1 MKIGLFFG
9 SFNPVRIGHK
19 VIASYLADFTDL
31 DKVMFVVSPQNPLKQ
46 KISLL
51 DQYHRLQIIRA
62 EIEDNSKLEV
72 SDIEFDMPK
81 PSYTIDT
88 LVRLKENYP
97 ENNYSIIMGSDNL
110 QNFHKWKNYEQI
122 LEDYSVYVCPRPGY
136 EISGSHKNI
145 HIIEG
150 VPQMEIS
157 SSFIR
162 KSIKE
167 GKDISYLMPEKAW
180 IYTDEMNFQALSTKY
195 LFLLL

>member
-9 SFNPVRIGHK
+9 SFNPIHIGHK
-19 VIASYLADFTDL
+19 VIASYLVDFTDL
-31 DKVMFVVSPQNPLKQ
+31 DKVMFLVSPQNPLKQ

-62 EIEDNSKLEV
+62 EIEDNSKLAV

-88 LVRLKENYP
+88 LVRLKEKYP
-97 ENNYSIIMGSDNL
+97 ENDYSIIMGSDNL

-122 LEDYSVYVCPRPGY
+122 LEDYSVYVYPRPGY

-145 HIIEG
+145 HLIEG

-162 KSIKE
+162 KAIKE

-180 IYTDEMNFQALSTKY
+180 IYTDEMNFYK
-195 LFLLL
+195 

>member
-9 SFNPVRIGHK
+9 SFNPIHIGHK
-19 VIASYLADFTDL
+19 VIASYLVDFTDL

-51 DQYHRLQIIRA
+51 DQYHRLQIIRS

-88 LVRLKENYP
+88 LVRLKEKHP
-97 ENNYSIIMGSDNL
+97 ENDYSIIMGSDNL

-122 LEDYSVYVCPRPGY
+122 LEDYSVYVYPRPGY

-145 HIIEG
+145 HVIEG

-180 IYTDEMNFQALSTKY
+180 IYTDEMNFY
-195 LFLLL
+195 R

>member
-9 SFNPVRIGHK
+9 SFNPMHIGHK
-19 VIASYLADFTDL
+19 IIASYIAEFSDL
-31 DKVMFVVSPQNPLKQ
+31 DKVIFIVSPQNPLKQ

-51 DQYHRLQIIRA
+51 DQYHRLQIIRV
-62 EIEDNSKLEV
+62 EIEDNPKLEV
-72 SDIEFDMPK
+72 SDIEFTMQK

-88 LVRLKENYP
+88 LVRLKEKYP
-97 ENNYSIIMGSDNL
+97 ENDYSIIMGSDNL

-122 LEDYSVYVCPRPGY
+122 LKDYSVYVYPRPGH
-136 EISGSHKNI
+136 EIKRSHKNI

-162 KSIKE
+162 ESIKA
-167 GKDISYLMPEKAW
+167 GKDISCLMPEKAW
-180 IYTDEMNFQALSTKY
+180 TYMDEMNFY
-195 LFLLL
+195 R

>member
-9 SFNPVRIGHK
+9 SFNPIHIGHK
-19 VIASYLADFTDL
+19 VIASYLVDFTDL

-62 EIEDNSKLEV
+62 EVEDNSKLEV
-72 SDIEFDMPK
+72 SDIEFDMLK

-88 LVRLKENYP
+88 LVRLKEKHP
-97 ENNYSIIMGSDNL
+97 ENDYSIIMGSDNL

-122 LEDYSVYVCPRPGY
+122 LEDYSVYVYPRPGY

-145 HIIEG
+145 HLIEG

-162 KSIKE
+162 KAIKE

-180 IYTDEMNFQALSTKY
+180 IYMDEMNFY
-195 LFLLL
+195 R

>member
-9 SFNPVRIGHK
+9 SFNPIHIGHK
-19 VIASYLADFTDL
+19 VIASYLVDFTDL
-31 DKVMFVVSPQNPLKQ
+31 DKVMFLVSPQNPLKQ

-62 EIEDNSKLEV
+62 EIEDNSKLAV

-88 LVRLKENYP
+88 LVRLKEKYT
-97 ENNYSIIMGSDNL
+97 ENDYSIIMGSDNL

-122 LEDYSVYVCPRPGY
+122 LADYSIYVYPRPGY

-145 HIIEG
+145 HVIEG

-180 IYTDEMNFQALSTKY
+180 IYTDEMNFYK
-195 LFLLL
+195 

>member
-9 SFNPVRIGHK
+9 SFNPIHIGHK
-19 VIASYLADFTDL
+19 VISSYLVNFTDL
-31 DKVMFVVSPQNPLKQ
+31 DRVMFVVSPQNPFKQ

-51 DQYHRLQIIRA
+51 DQYHRLQIIRV

-88 LVRLKENYP
+88 LVRLKEKYP
-97 ENNYSIIMGSDNL
+97 ENDYSIIMGSDNL

-122 LEDYSVYVCPRPGY
+122 LEDYSVYIYPRPGY

-145 HIIEG
+145 HLIEG

-180 IYTDEMNFQALSTKY
+180 IYTDEMNFY
-195 LFLLL
+195 R

>member
-9 SFNPVRIGHK
+9 SFNPMHIGHK
-19 VIASYLADFTDL
+19 IIASYIAEFSDL
-31 DKVMFVVSPQNPLKQ
+31 DKVMFIVSPQNPLKQ

-72 SDIEFDMPK
+72 SDIEFTMQK

-88 LVRLKENYP
+88 LVRVKEKYP
-97 ENNYSIIMGSDNL
+97 ENDYSIIMGSDNL

-122 LEDYSVYVCPRPGY
+122 LKDYSVYVYPRPGN
-136 EISGSHKNI
+136 EINGSHKNI

-150 VPQMEIS
+150 VPQIEIS

-167 GKDISYLMPEKAW
+167 GKDISCLMPEKAW
-180 IYTDEMNFQALSTKY
+180 TYIDEMNFY
-195 LFLLL
+195 R

>member
-9 SFNPVRIGHK
+9 SFNPIHIGHK
-19 VIASYLADFTDL
+19 VIASYLVDFTDL

-51 DQYHRLQIIRA
+51 DQYHRLQIIRS
-62 EIEDNSKLEV
+62 EIEDNSKLAV

-88 LVRLKENYP
+88 LVRLKEKYA
-97 ENNYSIIMGSDNL
+97 ENDYSIIMGSDNL
-110 QNFHKWKNYEQI
+110 RNFHKWKNYEQI
-122 LEDYSVYVCPRPGY
+122 LEDYSIYVYPRPGY
-136 EISGSHKNI
+136 DISGSHKNI
-145 HIIEG
+145 HVIEG

-180 IYTDEMNFQALSTKY
+180 IYTNEMNFY
-195 LFLLL
+195 R

>member
-9 SFNPVRIGHK
+9 SFNPMHIGHK
-19 VIASYLADFTDL
+19 VIASYLVDFTDL

-51 DQYHRLQIIRA
+51 DQYHRLQIIRS

-88 LVRLKENYP
+88 LVRLKEKYP

-122 LEDYSVYVCPRPGY
+122 LEDYSIYVYPRPGY

-145 HIIEG
+145 HVIEG

-167 GKDISYLMPEKAW
+167 GKDVSYLMPEKAW
-180 IYTDEMNFQALSTKY
+180 IYTDEMNFY
-195 LFLLL
+195 R

>member
-9 SFNPVRIGHK
+9 SFNPIHIGHK
-19 VIASYLADFTDL
+19 VIASYLVDFTDL
-31 DKVMFVVSPQNPLKQ
+31 DKVMFLVSPQNPLKQ

-88 LVRLKENYP
+88 LVRLKEKYP
-97 ENNYSIIMGSDNL
+97 ENDYSIIMGSDNL

-122 LEDYSVYVCPRPGY
+122 LEDYSIYVYPRPGY

-145 HIIEG
+145 HVIEG

-180 IYTDEMNFQALSTKY
+180 IYTDEMNFYK
-195 LFLLL
+195 

>member
-9 SFNPVRIGHK
+9 SFNPIHIGHK
-19 VIASYLADFTDL
+19 VIASYLVDFTDL
-31 DKVMFVVSPQNPLKQ
+31 DKVMFLVSPQNPLKQ

-62 EIEDNSKLEV
+62 EIEDNSKLAV

-88 LVRLKENYP
+88 LVRLKEKYT
-97 ENNYSIIMGSDNL
+97 ENDYSIIMGSDNL

-122 LEDYSVYVCPRPGY
+122 LEDYSIYVYPRPGY

-145 HIIEG
+145 HVIEG

-180 IYTDEMNFQALSTKY
+180 IYTDEMNFYK
-195 LFLLL
+195 

>member
-9 SFNPVRIGHK
+9 SFNPIHIGHK
-19 VIASYLADFTDL
+19 VIASYLVDFTDL

-51 DQYHRLQIIRA
+51 DQYHRLQIIRS

-88 LVRLKENYP
+88 LVRLKEKYA
-97 ENNYSIIMGSDNL
+97 ENDYSIIMGSDNL
-110 QNFHKWKNYEQI
+110 RNFHKWKNYEQI
-122 LEDYSVYVCPRPGY
+122 LEDYSIYVYPRPGY
-136 EISGSHKNI
+136 DISGSHKNI
-145 HIIEG
+145 HVIEG

-180 IYTDEMNFQALSTKY
+180 IYTDEMNFY
-195 LFLLL
+195 R

>member
-9 SFNPVRIGHK
+9 SFNPVHIGHK
-19 VIASYLADFTDL
+19 VIASYLVDFTDL

-88 LVRLKENYP
+88 LVRLKEKYP

-122 LEDYSVYVCPRPGY
+122 LEDYSVYVYPRPGY

-145 HIIEG
+145 HVIEG

-180 IYTDEMNFQALSTKY
+180 IYTDEMNFY
-195 LFLLL
+195 R

>member
-9 SFNPVRIGHK
+9 SFNPIHIGHK
-19 VIASYLADFTDL
+19 VIASYLVDFTDL
-31 DKVMFVVSPQNPLKQ
+31 DKVMFVVSPQNPFKQ

-51 DQYHRLQIIRA
+51 DQYHRLQIIRS

-88 LVRLKENYP
+88 LVRLKEKHP
-97 ENNYSIIMGSDNL
+97 ENDYSIIMGSDNL

-122 LEDYSVYVCPRPGY
+122 LEDYSVYVYPRTGH

-145 HIIEG
+145 HLIEG

-180 IYTDEMNFQALSTKY
+180 IYTDEMNFY
-195 LFLLL
+195 R

>member
-9 SFNPVRIGHK
+9 SFNPIHIGHK
-19 VIASYLADFTDL
+19 VIASYLVDFTDL

-51 DQYHRLQIIRA
+51 DQYHRLQIIRS

-88 LVRLKENYP
+88 LVRLKEKYA
-97 ENNYSIIMGSDNL
+97 ENDYSIIMGSDNL
-110 QNFHKWKNYEQI
+110 RNFHKWKNYEQI
-122 LEDYSVYVCPRPGY
+122 LEDYSIYVYPRPGS

-145 HIIEG
+145 HLIEG

-180 IYTDEMNFQALSTKY
+180 IYTNEMNFY
-195 LFLLL
+195 R

>member
-9 SFNPVRIGHK
+9 SFNPIHIGHK
-19 VIASYLADFTDL
+19 VIASYLVDFTDL

-51 DQYHRLQIIRA
+51 DQYHRLQIIRS

-88 LVRLKENYP
+88 LVRLKEKYP
-97 ENNYSIIMGSDNL
+97 ENDYSIIMGSDNL

-122 LEDYSVYVCPRPGY
+122 LEDYSIYVYPRPGY

-145 HIIEG
+145 HVIEG

-180 IYTDEMNFQALSTKY
+180 IYTDEMNFYK
-195 LFLLL
+195 

>member
-9 SFNPVRIGHK
+9 SFNPIHIGHK
-19 VIASYLADFTDL
+19 VIASYLVDFTDL
-31 DKVMFVVSPQNPLKQ
+31 DKVMFLVSPQNPLKQ

-62 EIEDNSKLEV
+62 EIEDNSKLAV

-88 LVRLKENYP
+88 LVRLKEKYP
-97 ENNYSIIMGSDNL
+97 ENDYSIIMGSDNL

-122 LEDYSVYVCPRPGY
+122 LEDYSIYVYPRPGY

-145 HIIEG
+145 HLIEG

-180 IYTDEMNFQALSTKY
+180 IYTDEMNFYK
-195 LFLLL
+195 

>member
-9 SFNPVRIGHK
+9 SFNPIHIGHK
-19 VIASYLADFTDL
+19 VIASYLVDFTDL
-31 DKVMFVVSPQNPLKQ
+31 DKVMFVVSPQNPFKQ

-51 DQYHRLQIIRA
+51 DQYHRLQIIRS

-88 LVRLKENYP
+88 LVRLKEKHP
-97 ENNYSIIMGSDNL
+97 ENDYSIIMGSDNL

-122 LEDYSVYVCPRPGY
+122 LEDYSVYVYPRPGY

-145 HIIEG
+145 HVIEG

-180 IYTDEMNFQALSTKY
+180 IYTDEMNFY
-195 LFLLL
+195 R

>member
-9 SFNPVRIGHK
+9 SFNPVHIGHK
-19 VIASYLADFTDL
+19 VIASYLVDFTDL
-31 DKVMFVVSPQNPLKQ
+31 DKVMFIVSPQNPLKQ

-88 LVRLKENYP
+88 LVRLKEKYP
-97 ENNYSIIMGSDNL
+97 ENDYSIIMGSDNL

-122 LEDYSVYVCPRPGY
+122 LEDYSVYVYPRPGY

-145 HIIEG
+145 HVIEG

-167 GKDISYLMPEKAW
+167 GKNISYLMPEKAW
-180 IYTDEMNFQALSTKY
+180 IYTDEMNFY
-195 LFLLL
+195 R